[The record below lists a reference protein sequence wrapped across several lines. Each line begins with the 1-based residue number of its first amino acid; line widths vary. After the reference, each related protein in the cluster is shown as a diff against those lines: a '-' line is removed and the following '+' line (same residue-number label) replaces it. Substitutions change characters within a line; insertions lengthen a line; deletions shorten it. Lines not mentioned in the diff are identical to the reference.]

1 MDLYPLTL
9 WKLLECQDLG
19 LAERLKIAIR
29 LVKEV
34 KRAHNGGVVH
44 RDLKPTNIMLN
55 ANKELVLVDF
65 GIGKNNLHLLGSCG
79 TPGFNAPEQFSG
91 NKQKEH
97 VDKYSLGKNLTLI
110 FFKWEIGW
118 TLLWS
123 SKDWMTSQK
132 IAQDKLAHFSD
143 FFDIIRR
150 MMQVTFKDNLKLLRF
165 SILSIFNIFLQIDPR
180 NTTTS
185 LVEQF
190 QQGKQISKIELKIFC
205 VG

>member
-91 NKQKEH
+91 DDQEKP
-97 VDKYSLGKNLTLI
+97 VDIFSLGKNLILVL
-110 FFKWEIGW
+110 FKWKIGW

-123 SKDWMTSQK
+123 SKNWITSQK
-132 IAQDKLAHFSD
+132 DAEDKLAPFSD
-143 FFDIIRR
+143 FFDIIRQ
-150 MMQVTFKDNLKLLRF
+150 MLKVNF
-165 SILSIFNIFLQIDPR
+165 ENILIIFI
-180 NTTTS
+180 
-185 LVEQF
+185 
-190 QQGKQISKIELKIFC
+190 
-205 VG
+205 